1 MDERHEFHQLAQ
13 GPPFRNLQGHLLQQ
27 LGQWIVSGGVAPGE
41 ALPTEPEIAAEFQ
54 VSKTVVR
61 EAIRGLAAKGMVQA
75 RTRLGTRVRP
85 REDWHVMD
93 PDLLTWQL
101 GAEPDQ
107 DFMRDFEEF
116 RHAVEPTAARIAAQR
131 ARPVA
136 VRGIQAALERMR
148 ASTDDPDEYFTA
160 DLDFHVAILTA
171 TDNRLLRGLRDA
183 VRAALTVRHT
193 NVAAV
198 VHDMKESL
206 PYHERLAAAISG
218 GQADE
223 AVAAVHDLLALT
235 ERDDARL
242 AGRRRRQGNGRL
254 RGGS

>member
-1 MDERHEFHQLAQ
+1 MDDSHEFHQLAQ

-41 ALPTEPEIAAEFQ
+41 ALPIEPEIAAQFH

-61 EAIRGLAAKGMVQA
+61 EAIRGLAAKGMVQT

-85 REDWHVMD
+85 RDDWHVLD
-93 PDLLTWQL
+93 PDVLTWQL
-101 GAEPDQ
+101 GSEPDQ
-107 DFMRDFEEF
+107 DFLRDFEEF
-116 RHAVEPTAARIAAQR
+116 RYAVEPTAARIAAER
-131 ARPVA
+131 ARPMA
-136 VRGIQAALERMR
+136 LRSIQAALERMQ
-148 ASTDDPDEYFTA
+148 ASIDDPDAYFTA

-193 NVAAV
+193 NVAPV
-198 VHDMKESL
+198 VHDMRESL
-206 PYHERLAAAISG
+206 PYHERLAAALSSG
-218 GQADE
+218 QPDE
-223 AVAAVHDLLALT
+223 AVAAARDLLALT

-242 AGRRRRQGNGRL
+242 SGRRRRQ
-254 RGGS
+254 

>member
-1 MDERHEFHQLAQ
+1 MDERHDFNQLAQ

-41 ALPTEPEIAAEFQ
+41 ALPTEPEIAAQFG

-85 REDWHVMD
+85 KEDWHVLD
-93 PDLLTWQL
+93 PDLLGWQL
-101 GAEPDQ
+101 GTEPDQ
-107 DFMRDFEEF
+107 DFLRDFEEF

-131 ARPVA
+131 ARPLA
-136 VRGIQAALERMR
+136 LRGIQTALERMR
-148 ASTDDPDEYFTA
+148 ASTDEPDTYFNA
-160 DLDFHVAILTA
+160 DLDFHEAILTA

-183 VRAALTVRHT
+183 IRAALTVRHT
-193 NVAAV
+193 NVATV
-198 VHDMKESL
+198 LHDMKESL
-206 PYHERLAAAISG
+206 PHHERLADAISN

-223 AVAAVHDLLALT
+223 AVAAAHDLLALT

-242 AGRRRRQGNGRL
+242 ANRRRRQG
-254 RGGS
+254 